1 MLLPS
6 TALHTM
12 TPVPATNRIPHIP
25 PWTFAFA
32 AALLFAGLEIG
43 AVLSAGV
50 DRAALHN
57 PLGLAALALVAG
69 PQEWMTWTGGTQRP
83 SVFQTYAIAKT
94 AFALVAVPAAA
105 AACATRS
112 TRRRAALLALQMA
125 CALALDSTPFHLLV
139 AVQLGMLLPLR
150 TALAW
155 LATQYL
161 LGAGIDLLLVLDLA
175 QRLAQPPQ
183 WPLLGYL
190 CAERAVVVAGFA
202 AVGRLVLYERRT
214 RQALAAAH
222 AQVVATQSLLADTV
236 RGGERL
242 RIARDLHDTVGHHL
256 TALNLHLD
264 LALRQAG
271 SAVPPALPTAR
282 AVGQDL
288 LAQVRSVVTSTREDR
303 PIDLGQALRMLCAG
317 LPALTVDLRIDAEAA
332 CQPTPAAHAL
342 FCCIQEA
349 ITNTLRHAQARRLE
363 IVLDIR
369 DGMTVARVSDDGCG
383 KSGAAEG
390 NGLRGMRERL
400 AELGGTLDCR
410 SADGSGVSLEMRVPQ
425 ARSQA

>member
-1 MLLPS
+1 ME
-6 TALHTM
+6 TM
-12 TPVPATNRIPHIP
+12 TPAPTANRIPHFP

-32 AALLFAGLEIG
+32 AALLFAGLDIG

-50 DRAALHN
+50 ERAALHA
-57 PLGLAALALVAG
+57 PLGLAALAVVVG
-69 PQEWMTWTGGTQRP
+69 PQDWMTWAGDTHRP
-83 SVFQTYAIAKT
+83 SVFQYYAIAKT
-94 AFALVAVPAAA
+94 AIALIAVPAAA

-112 TRRRAALLALQMA
+112 PRRRAALLALQMA

-155 LATQYL
+155 LAVQYL

-175 QRLAQPPQ
+175 QRQAQAPQ
-183 WPLLGYL
+183 WSLLGYL

-222 AQVVATQSLLADTV
+222 AQVLATQSLLADTV
-236 RGGERL
+236 RGSERL

-271 SAVPPALPTAR
+271 SAAPPALPTAH

-288 LAQVRSVVTSTREDR
+288 LAHVRSVVTSTRDDR
-303 PIDLGQALRMLCAG
+303 PIDLAQALRMLCAG
-317 LPALTVDLRIDAEAA
+317 LPALKVDLRIDAEAA

-349 ITNTLRHAQARRLE
+349 MTNTLRHAQARRL
-363 IVLDIR
+363 DIDLAIQ
-369 DGMTVARVSDDGCG
+369 DGMTVVRVSDDGCG
-383 KSGAAEG
+383 KPGAAEG

-400 AELGGTLDCR
+400 AELGGTLTCR
-410 SADGSGVSLEMRVPQ
+410 HHAGNGFALEMRVPR
-425 ARSQA
+425 AWSKA

>member
-1 MLLPS
+1 
-6 TALHTM
+6 M
-12 TPVPATNRIPHIP
+12 TPAPTSNRMPHIP

-57 PLGLAALALVAG
+57 PLGLAALALVLG
-69 PQEWMTWTGGTQRP
+69 PQDWMAWTGGAQRA
-83 SVFQTYAIAKT
+83 SVFQCYAIAKT
-94 AFALVAVPAAA
+94 AVACIAVPAAA

-112 TRRRAALLALQMA
+112 PRRRAALLALQMA

-214 RQALAAAH
+214 RQALATAN
-222 AQVVATQSLLADTV
+222 AQLLATQSLLADTV

-271 SAVPPALPTAR
+271 GAVPPALPTAR
-282 AVGQDL
+282 AVSHDL
-288 LAQVRSVVTSTREDR
+288 LAQVRSVVTSTRDDR
-303 PIDLGQALRMLCAG
+303 PIDLAQALRMLCAG
-317 LPALTVDLRIDAEAA
+317 LPALKVDLRIDAEAA
-332 CQPTPAAHAL
+332 RQPTPAAHAL

-349 ITNTLRHAQARRLE
+349 ITNTLRHAQARRLD
-363 IVLDIR
+363 IVLDID

-383 KSGAAEG
+383 KNGAAEG
-390 NGLRGMRERL
+390 NGLLGMRERL
-400 AELGGTLDCR
+400 AELGGALRCVDNGG
-410 SADGSGVSLEMRVPQ
+410 AGFALEMRVPR
-425 ARSQA
+425 AWSQA

>member
-1 MLLPS
+1 
-6 TALHTM
+6 M
-12 TPVPATNRIPHIP
+12 TPAPTSNRMPHIP

-50 DRAALHN
+50 DRAELHN
-57 PLGLAALALVAG
+57 PLGLAALALVLG
-69 PQEWMTWTGGTQRP
+69 PQDWMAWTGGAQRA
-83 SVFQTYAIAKT
+83 SVFQCYAIAKT
-94 AFALVAVPAAA
+94 AVACIAVPAAA

-112 TRRRAALLALQMA
+112 PRRRAALLALQMA

-214 RQALAAAH
+214 RQALATAN
-222 AQVVATQSLLADTV
+222 AQLLATQSLLADTV

-271 SAVPPALPTAR
+271 GAVPPALPTAR
-282 AVGQDL
+282 AVSHDL
-288 LAQVRSVVTSTREDR
+288 LAQVRSVVTSTRDDR
-303 PIDLGQALRMLCAG
+303 PIDLAQALRMLCAG
-317 LPALTVDLRIDAEAA
+317 LPALKVDLRIDAEAA
-332 CQPTPAAHAL
+332 RQPTPAAHAL

-349 ITNTLRHAQARRLE
+349 ITNTLRHAQARRLD
-363 IVLDIR
+363 IVLDID

-383 KSGAAEG
+383 KNGAAEG
-390 NGLRGMRERL
+390 NGLLGMRERL
-400 AELGGTLDCR
+400 AELGGALRCVDNGG
-410 SADGSGVSLEMRVPQ
+410 AGFALEMRVPR
-425 ARSQA
+425 AWSQA